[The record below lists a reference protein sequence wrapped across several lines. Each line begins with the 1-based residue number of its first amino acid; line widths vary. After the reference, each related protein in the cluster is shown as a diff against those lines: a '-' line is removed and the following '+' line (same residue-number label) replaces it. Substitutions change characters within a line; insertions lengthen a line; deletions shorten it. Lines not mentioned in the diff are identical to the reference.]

1 MRFAIVGAL
10 LAAVLTSGCAAVLG
24 SHQKTFDLQSTPQ
37 SADVYV
43 DGTRLGATPL
53 RVKLDNHKNYTF
65 VFRKEGYKE
74 ASCSLTKATGGGWV
88 IFDVLTGL
96 VPIVIDAATNS
107 WSQTQGSHCSG
118 SLEELPTTAQFTGR
132 TAPASPRLED
142 APEPPLPAP
151 APSSAPA
158 RPSTVTPPQ
167 PGTIRYVEVPPGTRY
182 VADTE
187 GKVYYMVG
195 CVDRIERILPANRY
209 FYHSEAAA
217 QADGYRRD
225 PDC

>member
-1 MRFAIVGAL
+1 MRLPRAAAPAL
-10 LAAVLTSGCAAVLG
+10 ALCTTACAAVLG

-43 DGTRLGATPL
+43 EGNRLGATPL

-65 VFRKEGYKE
+65 VFRKEGYKD
-74 ASCSLTKATGGGWV
+74 ASCSLNKATGGGWV

-107 WSQTQGSHCSG
+107 WSQTQGSHCTG
-118 SLEELPTTAQFTGR
+118 SLEELPVTSQFSR
-132 TAPASPRLED
+132 ASAPAPHLED
-142 APEPPLPAP
+142 APAPQTLSPVPTPEPDQRPVAP
-151 APSSAPA
+151 AL
-158 RPSTVTPPQ
+158 
-167 PGTIRYVEVPPGTRY
+167 PGAIRYVEVPPGTRY

-187 GKVYYMVG
+187 KKLYYMVG
-195 CVDRIERILPANRY
+195 CVDRIERIPPGNRY
-209 FYHSEAAA
+209 YYQSEAAA

>member
-1 MRFAIVGAL
+1 MQIPRAAAL
-10 LAAVLTSGCAAVLG
+10 ALALSTTGCAAVLG

-43 DGTRLGATPL
+43 DGNRLGATPL

-65 VFRKEGYKE
+65 VYRKEGYKD
-74 ASCSLTKATGGGWV
+74 ASCTLTKSTGAGWV

-107 WSQTQGSHCSG
+107 WSQTQGSQCSG
-118 SLEELPTTAQFTGR
+118 SLEPLPTTAQFTNHA
-132 TAPASPRLED
+132 APATPRLED
-142 APEPPLPAP
+142 APAAAPPPAV
-151 APSSAPA
+151 S
-158 RPSTVTPPQ
+158 PPQ

-182 VADTE
+182 VADI
-187 GKVYYMVG
+187 GKKMYYMVG
-195 CVDRIERILPANRY
+195 CVDRIERIQPADRY
-209 FYHSEAAA
+209 FYQSEAAA

-225 PDC
+225 PNC